1 MPSKATGT
9 RGAVTIFLFLVWAV
23 MILGVEVDHAIV
35 TLQYG
40 AGQYIQHLLTALVF
54 LVIGRM
60 WGIEVETLVSGLVPG
75 DGSTDDRDAD
85 RGYHAPGE
93 LEDETE
99 DYPDD
104 D

>member
-9 RGAVTIFLFLVWAV
+9 RGAVTIFLFLVWAI

-60 WGIEVETLVSGLVPG
+60 WGIEVETLISGLVRG
-75 DGSTDDRDAD
+75 DGSGNDRDAD
-85 RGYHAPGE
+85 RGYHSREE
-93 LEDETE
+93 LED
-99 DYPDD
+99 YRDD